1 MITGKVPFP
10 GTAVHV
16 VFPLILNR
24 EIDWPKDME
33 IDPACKSLIEELLVV
48 EPNDRLGA
56 RTGKNNMEALKKHP
70 FLDGIKYDED
80 LLTSKEIKFLI
91 KETEP
96 MEVRRRRISTVTN

>member
-24 EIDWPKDME
+24 EIDWPKDMT

-56 RTGKNNMEALKKHP
+56 RAGKQNIEALKKHP
-70 FLDGIKYDED
+70 FLEGIKFDDD
-80 LLTSKEIKFLI
+80 LVTSKTIKFLL

-96 MEVRRRRISTVTN
+96 LEMKRRRMSTVTN